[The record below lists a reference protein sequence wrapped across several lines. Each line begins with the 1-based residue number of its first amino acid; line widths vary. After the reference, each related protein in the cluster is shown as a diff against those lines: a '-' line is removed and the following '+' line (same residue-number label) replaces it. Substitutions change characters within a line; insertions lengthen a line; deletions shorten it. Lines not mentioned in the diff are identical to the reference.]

1 MFAYF
6 KKLNEQLQVTFRS
19 LWLYTNKIVDK
30 EISKYHYVFR
40 TLEKPSDKIRMI
52 LSTPENFLLTNKLD
66 TIKPVRSVASF
77 LGCTIMMI
85 SQVSQAQEKENE
97 TLETERVVIVKAYT
111 PTISDA
117 FKIKSTPILN
127 DSVTQQ
133 KKQIRYSIFSVPVA
147 STYTPAK
154 GRAAN
159 IDRPKPIDIYDNYAT
174 LGFGNFTSV
183 LAEFYS
189 NFQVNRTDNIGLY
202 LHHNSSQ
209 GGIEEVQL
217 DDKFYNT
224 FLDLNYTSR
233 TRDYTYGIEVGAEHQ
248 LYNWYGLPETPQLTQ
263 EQIDGIDPQ
272 QSYFGAKLGG
282 KLQFDD
288 LYFKK
293 ASLNY
298 RFFGDA
304 LSSVEHHVIAK
315 PTFEF
320 EIGDNL
326 ITTNFIADCLSGSFE
341 RGLNSLSQ
349 ASNKYGILNMGINPS
364 LVILRDN
371 LTVNLGAAVYYSI
384 DTENTD
390 NDFYIYP
397 KVTASYRLLQEAV
410 IAYGGLEGGLEQNSY
425 RDAVQKNPFV
435 SPTLAIEQ
443 TSKLYDAYIGLK
455 GKISDVVSY
464 NFRGSYKSED
474 EKALFVNNARPVLQL
489 EGYDY
494 GNSFSYRYDDINTL
508 IGYGELNFEINKKF
522 KLGASAEYFN
532 YSTEDE
538 QEAWNLPEIK
548 AAILLDYQINKQWY
562 AGAQLFYVGER
573 KDINNQVIQLPTII
587 PESVITLD
595 SYFDANVNLG
605 YRLSDQL
612 SFFIKGNN
620 LAGENYQRWVN
631 FPVQGIQVL
640 GGVTYKFDY

>member
-6 KKLNEQLQVTFRS
+6 RKLNR
-19 LWLYTNKIVDK
+19 
-30 EISKYHYVFR
+30 
-40 TLEKPSDKIRMI
+40 
-52 LSTPENFLLTNKLD
+52 
-66 TIKPVRSVASF
+66 PVRSEVVL
-77 LGCTIMMI
+77 LGCAILM
-85 SQVSQAQEKENE
+85 VSQICFAQEKEKE
-97 TLETERVVIVKAYT
+97 TLDTERVIIVKAYT

-117 FKIKSTPILN
+117 FKIKSTPVLN
-127 DSVTQQ
+127 DSVTLQ
-133 KKQIRYSIFSVPVA
+133 KKQMRYSIFSVPVA

-174 LGFGNFTSV
+174 LGFGSFTSV

-189 NFQVNRTDNIGLY
+189 NFQLNRSDNLGLY

-224 FLDLNYTSR
+224 FLDANYTSR
-233 TRDYTYGIEVGAEHQ
+233 TRDYTYGIEAGVEHQ
-248 LYNWYGLPETPQLTQ
+248 LYNWYGLPEVPLLTP
-263 EQIDGIDPQ
+263 EQISAINPE

-293 ASLNY
+293 ASLEY

-320 EIGDNL
+320 ELGDNL
-326 ITTNFIADCLSGSFE
+326 ITTNFIADYLSGSFD
-341 RGLNSLSQ
+341 RDLDLAAQ
-349 ASNKYGILNMGINPS
+349 TPNKYGILNLGVNPS

-371 LTVNLGAAVYYSI
+371 LTLNLGAAVYYSI
-384 DTENTD
+384 DTQNED
-390 NDFYIYP
+390 NNFFVYP
-397 KVTASYRLLQEAV
+397 KITASYRLLEEAV
-410 IAYGGLEGGLEQNSY
+410 IAYGGLEGDLEQNTY
-425 RDAVQKNPFV
+425 REAVQKNPFV
-435 SPTLAIEQ
+435 SPTLIIEP
-443 TSKLYDAYIGLK
+443 TSTLYDAYVGIK

-464 NFRGSYKSED
+464 NFRGSYVSED
-474 EKALFVNNARPVLQL
+474 EKPLLVNNTRPILQF

-494 GNSFSYRYDDINTL
+494 GNSFAYRYDDITTI
-508 IGYGELNFEINKKF
+508 IGYGELNFEINKRF
-522 KLGASAEYFN
+522 KLGASAEYFDYN
-532 YSTEDE
+532 TEDE
-538 QEAWNLPEIK
+538 QEAWNLPEVK
-548 AAILLDYQINKQWY
+548 ASVLLDYQINKQWY

-573 KDINNQVIQLPTII
+573 KDINNQVVVLPGI
-587 PESVITLD
+587 PGSTVTLD

-612 SFFIKGNN
+612 SFFVKGNN
-620 LAGENYQRWVN
+620 LLGENYQRWAN
-631 FPVQGIQVL
+631 YPVQGIQFL